1 MHQLQTDRRE
11 RRSEMFRLAT
21 FWALI
26 ALAAVWTVWPKQGT
40 AITAGRV
47 APDVAGENWINSKPL
62 AMADLKGRVVLVEFW
77 TYG

>member
-1 MHQLQTDRRE
+1 
-11 RRSEMFRLAT
+11 MFRLAT

-26 ALAAVWTVWPKQGT
+26 VLAAVGTVWPKHGT

>member
-1 MHQLQTDRRE
+1 MGRRE

-26 ALAAVWTVWPKQGT
+26 VLAVAVWTLWPKHGT
-40 AITAGRV
+40 AISAGRS
-47 APDVAGENWINSKPL
+47 APDVAGDNWINSKPL